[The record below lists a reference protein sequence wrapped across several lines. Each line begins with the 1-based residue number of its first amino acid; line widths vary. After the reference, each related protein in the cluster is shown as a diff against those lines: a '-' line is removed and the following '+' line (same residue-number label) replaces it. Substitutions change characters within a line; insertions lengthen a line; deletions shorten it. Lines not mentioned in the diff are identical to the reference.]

1 MASLAPS
8 GQFTFSPSPTH
19 NKKVV
24 QVWVGEPLGLP
35 PHPSGLTA
43 SHLPLKG
50 KALKTRS
57 SAFPFRG
64 RCPRRGRMR
73 YPCFELGMLARQT
86 QAREWNRASSNFRKP
101 RAQWPGG
108 NLECHSDF
116 ARRKFRLHFQA
127 CVSYGHEV
135 PVGRV
140 PRRSF
145 GDFPI
150 AGKVTRRPQAAKLP
164 AKTSRIGAPSRRAL
178 QKEETTLTAGA
189 AKLPADGKESS
200 PTLYIIRKPPPVAR
214 RRTPKAAIFDKT
226 PLA

>member
-1 MASLAPS
+1 MGGWGSSSTQGIGGRVRTPAPTAGRLQICRRGRSQTGPPDKEKIFEMAGGAHPRVASLAPS

-73 YPCFELGMLARQT
+73 YPCFEAGALARQR
-86 QAREWNRASSNFRKP
+86 QARLWNRTGLNF
-101 RAQWPGG
+101 
-108 NLECHSDF
+108 
-116 ARRKFRLHFQA
+116 
-127 CVSYGHEV
+127 
-135 PVGRV
+135 
-140 PRRSF
+140 
-145 GDFPI
+145 
-150 AGKVTRRPQAAKLP
+150 PQ
-164 AKTSRIGAPSRRAL
+164 T
-178 QKEETTLTAGA
+178 Q
-189 AKLPADGKESS
+189 D
-200 PTLYIIRKPPPVAR
+200 PVAR
-214 RRTPKAAIFDKT
+214 RELRNSLRFCAPEIFCPLQGVTSVSGVRGKRSYGPRRSKAE
-226 PLA
+226 P

>member
-1 MASLAPS
+1 MSGWGSSSAQGIGGRVRTPAPTAGRLQICRRGRSQTGPPGKEKIFEMAGRAHPRVASLAPS

-57 SAFPFRG
+57 SAFHFRG

-116 ARRKFRLHFQA
+116 ARWKYSAH
-127 CVSYGHEV
+127 SKG
-135 PVGRV
+135 
-140 PRRSF
+140 
-145 GDFPI
+145 
-150 AGKVTRRPQAAKLP
+150 
-164 AKTSRIGAPSRRAL
+164 
-178 QKEETTLTAGA
+178 
-189 AKLPADGKESS
+189 
-200 PTLYIIRKPPPVAR
+200 
-214 RRTPKAAIFDKT
+214 
-226 PLA
+226 

>member
-1 MASLAPS
+1 MGGWGSSSAQGIGGRVCDPPLQKLQRFFPVNAVGAGPRPARRVKRIRRE
-8 GQFTFSPSPTH
+8 GHTPGWLLLPLRGNSPSAPPLQHYSTTR
-19 NKKVV
+19 NGLVV
-24 QVWVGEPLGLP
+24 FVGEPLGLP

-116 ARRKFRLHFQA
+116 ARWKYSAH
-127 CVSYGHEV
+127 SKG
-135 PVGRV
+135 
-140 PRRSF
+140 
-145 GDFPI
+145 
-150 AGKVTRRPQAAKLP
+150 
-164 AKTSRIGAPSRRAL
+164 
-178 QKEETTLTAGA
+178 
-189 AKLPADGKESS
+189 
-200 PTLYIIRKPPPVAR
+200 
-214 RRTPKAAIFDKT
+214 
-226 PLA
+226 

>member
-1 MASLAPS
+1 MVRYRKGAG
-8 GQFTFSPSPTH
+8 GQRIGFRSTTAAAEFPVTFGWYSYWLEARLCCGGAQVRLRGTAGGASPSPTH

-50 KALKTRS
+50 KALKTRF

-116 ARRKFRLHFQA
+116 ARWKYSAH
-127 CVSYGHEV
+127 SKG
-135 PVGRV
+135 
-140 PRRSF
+140 
-145 GDFPI
+145 
-150 AGKVTRRPQAAKLP
+150 
-164 AKTSRIGAPSRRAL
+164 
-178 QKEETTLTAGA
+178 
-189 AKLPADGKESS
+189 
-200 PTLYIIRKPPPVAR
+200 
-214 RRTPKAAIFDKT
+214 
-226 PLA
+226 

>member
-1 MASLAPS
+1 MLLPILVTFGYFFYRWRARLCGWRGSSSTQGIGGRVRTPAPTA
-8 GQFTFSPSPTH
+8 GRLQICRRVGPRPARRVKRKFLRWREGHTPGWLLLPLRGNSPSAPPLQHYSTTR
-19 NKKVV
+19 NGLVV
-24 QVWVGEPLGLP
+24 FVGEPLGLP

-116 ARRKFRLHFQA
+116 ARWKYSAH
-127 CVSYGHEV
+127 SKG
-135 PVGRV
+135 
-140 PRRSF
+140 
-145 GDFPI
+145 
-150 AGKVTRRPQAAKLP
+150 
-164 AKTSRIGAPSRRAL
+164 
-178 QKEETTLTAGA
+178 
-189 AKLPADGKESS
+189 
-200 PTLYIIRKPPPVAR
+200 
-214 RRTPKAAIFDKT
+214 
-226 PLA
+226 

>member
-1 MASLAPS
+1 MVESAPFEWVGLKFGSGKRRAGEDTRPYGIRRAASRFAVGAGPRPARRVKRIRPGGAHPRVASLAPS

-116 ARRKFRLHFQA
+116 ARWKYSAH
-127 CVSYGHEV
+127 SKG
-135 PVGRV
+135 
-140 PRRSF
+140 
-145 GDFPI
+145 
-150 AGKVTRRPQAAKLP
+150 
-164 AKTSRIGAPSRRAL
+164 
-178 QKEETTLTAGA
+178 
-189 AKLPADGKESS
+189 
-200 PTLYIIRKPPPVAR
+200 
-214 RRTPKAAIFDKT
+214 
-226 PLA
+226 